1 LRSESPHVTQWDE
14 TARGTLAVL
23 VTSSPLFSRATT
35 PVWQAQEAWYAT
47 KRSGEAAVGDGWAGA
62 TNPYGAIW
70 PLAVGAEILDCSEF
84 TIRLLVARGDL
95 TSSARTGAV
104 TVPEAAF
111 CRGFPFPA
119 GTLRS
124 RYS

>member
-84 TIRLLVARGDL
+84 TIRLLVARCDL
-95 TSSARTGAV
+95 TSSARH
-104 TVPEAAF
+104 
-111 CRGFPFPA
+111 R
-119 GTLRS
+119 
-124 RYS
+124 

>member
-1 LRSESPHVTQWDE
+1 MCVTQWDE

-95 TSSARTGAV
+95 TSPARTGAV
-104 TVPEAAF
+104 TGP
-111 CRGFPFPA
+111 
-119 GTLRS
+119 
-124 RYS
+124 